1 MSLSVKPSE
10 GIRPIVI
17 NRLQTEVLNNCTSK
31 FPGYMIMIVDED
43 STRIISSCVG
53 MYNLMENR
61 VTLVENL
68 AKKRAPFRQSAPIYF
83 ISPTHKSVDRLIED
97 WTPSKERKE
106 PLYADSVFLYFTSS
120 VPDDVFQK
128 IKNCKPLLKRLKAFS
143 EVNIDFITN
152 EIRAFHFDMES
163 SFTPL
168 FQKNSSITDAS
179 TILDTIASK
188 LVTVCAS
195 LNEYPHIR
203 YRASSQLATELS
215 NKFHQKLNIFIGN
228 NQKWWYHG
236 DTNHTDRGR
245 ATLLLLSRADD
256 CLAPLLHEFT
266 YQAMVYDLLDVDKE
280 KITYSA
286 QTAGSKDEDGNEIDV
301 MDKDALLN
309 DDDELWVE
317 LRGKHIADVI
327 QTLSGRIR
335 DIVNSNT
342 GMALN
347 TSGEKAKMLSL
358 KQMGNALRALP
369 QYREVMSKLTQHM
382 NMAHRC
388 MDIFNS
394 ENLIELSELEQTL
407 ATGKT
412 DEGKEPKVADIVEE
426 VERALGEA
434 HDVLTRFRLLAIF
447 VVSQEGLRPEDEERL
462 ISAARLDPF
471 HEKALRNLEVLG
483 IPMVKAVTESSRLSL
498 SKKGKRLVSRNNT
511 NESDSEYASSR
522 FACELKGI
530 ILQMQGNK
538 LSLDDFPSVL
548 PMPVQEIESVGRS
561 KMAMSARVSSS
572 TAPSRFKRLGD
583 SANGISVGGGA
594 KLFGAR
600 QIVFITG
607 GACYSEL
614 RSARDLMDTG
624 GLETMLGCTHLVNPR
639 DFVKGL
645 ASL

>member
-1 MSLSVKPSE
+1 M
-10 GIRPIVI
+10 
-17 NRLQTEVLNNCTSK
+17 
-31 FPGYMIMIVDED
+31 
-43 STRIISSCVG
+43 
-53 MYNLMENR
+53 
-61 VTLVENL
+61 
-68 AKKRAPFRQSAPIYF
+68 
-83 ISPTHKSVDRLIED
+83 
-97 WTPSKERKE
+97 
-106 PLYADSVFLYFTSS
+106 
-120 VPDDVFQK
+120 
-128 IKNCKPLLKRLKAFS
+128 
-143 EVNIDFITN
+143 
-152 EIRAFHFDMES
+152 
-163 SFTPL
+163 
-168 FQKNSSITDAS
+168 
-179 TILDTIASK
+179 
-188 LVTVCAS
+188 
-195 LNEYPHIR
+195 
-203 YRASSQLATELS
+203 
-215 NKFHQKLNIFIGN
+215 
-228 NQKWWYHG
+228 
-236 DTNHTDRGR
+236 
-245 ATLLLLSRADD
+245 
-256 CLAPLLHEFT
+256 
-266 YQAMVYDLLDVDKE
+266 
-280 KITYSA
+280 
-286 QTAGSKDEDGNEIDV
+286 
-301 MDKDALLN
+301 
-309 DDDELWVE
+309 
-317 LRGKHIADVI
+317 
-327 QTLSGRIR
+327 
-335 DIVNSNT
+335 
-342 GMALN
+342 
-347 TSGEKAKMLSL
+347 
-358 KQMGNALRALP
+358 
-369 QYREVMSKLTQHM
+369 
-382 NMAHRC
+382 
-388 MDIFNS
+388 
-394 ENLIELSELEQTL
+394 
-407 ATGKT
+407 
-412 DEGKEPKVADIVEE
+412 
-426 VERALGEA
+426 
-434 HDVLTRFRLLAIF
+434 AIF